1 MSTTTR
7 MTVTLTVDVAHDE
20 GTDPRE
26 AVALIA
32 ADMTGRIDDALTTLT
47 FNDPVEAP
55 YLADGPAIEAI
66 TATCNSGGV
75 EWDMFSVPSPHA
87 YLRDVT
93 DTVNCGTL
101 NVYDMDAEQ
110 YIEVLDSS
118 GAHITI
124 LANHMTDAD
133 EHEFLTREGYPLYTW
148 IN

>member
-20 GTDPRE
+20 DTDPRE

-55 YLADGPAIEAI
+55 DLADGPAIEAI
-66 TATCNSGGV
+66 AATYSSGDM
-75 EWDMFSVPSPHA
+75 EWSMFSVPSPRV

-93 DTVNCGTL
+93 DTVDRDTL
-101 NVYDMDAEQ
+101 TVYDMDAEQ
-110 YIEVLDSS
+110 YIEVLDGS
-118 GAHITI
+118 GAHVNI

-133 EHEFLTREGYPLYTW
+133 EHEFLAREGYPLYTW